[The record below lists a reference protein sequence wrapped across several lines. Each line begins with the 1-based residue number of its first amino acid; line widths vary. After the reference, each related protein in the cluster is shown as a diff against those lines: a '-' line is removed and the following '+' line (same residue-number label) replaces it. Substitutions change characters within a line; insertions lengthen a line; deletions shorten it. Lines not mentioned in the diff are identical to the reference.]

1 MGWTT
6 TGSTLHRFIVKLI
19 KQQKCKYKP
28 DSLVFH
34 HIFISK
40 SVIWEILFNAEMII
54 QRIERLI
61 TQVIPLLVDSWA
73 TKQESK
79 KIFEATVAASGELS
93 GLTLDQCPLK
103 HSPSHFM
110 FDF

>member
-19 KQQKCKYKP
+19 KQQKCKYKA

-34 HIFISK
+34 IHVK
-40 SVIWEILFNAEMII
+40 KCHLGNTEMIV
-54 QRIERLI
+54 QSIEKLKS
-61 TQVIPLLVDSWA
+61 QVIPLLVHSWA
-73 TKQESK
+73 RKQESK

>member
-1 MGWTT
+1 MWDGQ
-6 TGSTLHRFIVKLI
+6 LQEVHYI
-19 KQQKCKYKP
+19 
-28 DSLVFH
+28 DSLSNLSSNKYVSTRQIQLF
-34 HIFISK
+34 FITYPCHLGNTEMNEQSIEKLK
-40 SVIWEILFNAEMII
+40 S
-54 QRIERLI
+54 
-61 TQVIPLLVDSWA
+61 QVIPLLVDSWA
-73 TKQESK
+73 RKQESK